1 MTRQQTCTHLE
12 HAEIRTKGGSEGSEA
27 QGFKID
33 EKAKYTERG
42 ENDVEIKVWGGGVNG
57 TSDMVFEKK

>member
-12 HAEIRTKGGSEGSEA
+12 HAEIRTKEGSEA

-42 ENDVEIKVWGGGVNG
+42 KNDVETKVWGGGMNG
-57 TSDMVFEKK
+57 TSDMVFEK